1 MSFTPY
7 VVTLMFLALVVLGL
21 ALYRKLIT
29 MGEDGFIHISE
40 TGSKMI
46 PHQIALA
53 HKLDVVERWGK
64 SLTVVTLVAGLLLAS
79 IYLSQVW
86 QASLKPIG

>member
-1 MSFTPY
+1 MTFTPF

-21 ALYRKLIT
+21 ELYRKLIT

-40 TGSKMI
+40 VGSKMI